1 MQKAMLKQ
9 PATRRLLYFRLRKGY
24 TLMDLSVRTGL
35 SVATLHRL
43 ERGRINPTL
52 RSRIRLMDGL
62 KLTHDEVDA
71 LMTADDGA
79 LRGREEPRAMHAS
92 V

>member
-1 MQKAMLKQ
+1 MQKPMSKPSA
-9 PATRRLLYFRLRKGY
+9 ARRLLYFRLRKGY
-24 TLMDLSVRTGL
+24 TLMDLSARTGL

-62 KLTHDEVDA
+62 KLTHDEVDE
-71 LMTADDGA
+71 LMVADDGT
-79 LRGREEPRAMHAS
+79 LRGMGEPRAVHAS